1 MRIMKKLTL
10 IATCVALLMTSCVNE
25 YNQITKSGDYTLKYE
40 YAKQCYAQ
48 GKYSR
53 AVPLLQ
59 EVVTMKK
66 GSTEGEECLYML
78 AMAEFGMKDY
88 ETASEYFK
96 KYFSSYPKG
105 RYAENAKYYVGES
118 LFQNAPEPRL
128 DQSTTMTAI
137 AAFQEYLDIFPD
149 AHLKSQATS
158 RLYALLS
165 GRKDVIVVSSVSC
178 IYGMGG
184 PVAMQENIIKIKK
197 GQTLDRNEFLR
208 KLVDALYVRNDIE
221 LQRGNFRVKGE
232 TVDIFMA
239 YSDNVLRV
247 TWWDDEID
255 SIEEVDSMTY
265 HRLASFETYE
275 IYPANLFVTTKEQQ
289 ESAIRMIQDDMVKQE
304 EFFKSI
310 GD

>member
-10 IATCVALLMTSCVNE
+10 IASCVALLMTSCVNE

-53 AVPLLQ
+53 VVPLLQ
-59 EVVTMKK
+59 ELVTMKK

-137 AAFQEYLDIFPD
+137 AAFQEYLDIFPN
-149 AHLKSQATS
+149 AHLKDQATG
-158 RLYALLS
+158 RLYALQDLLVEKEYKS
-165 GRKDVIVVSSVSC
+165 AHLYFDLGTYFGNCINGGNNYEACIVTAQNALKD
-178 IYGMGG
+178 Y
-184 PVAMQENIIKIKK
+184 P
-197 GQTLDRNEFLR
+197 
-208 KLVDALYVRNDIE
+208 
-221 LQRGNFRVKGE
+221 
-232 TVDIFMA
+232 
-239 YSDNVLRV
+239 YSNR
-247 TWWDDEID
+247 
-255 SIEEVDSMTY
+255 
-265 HRLASFETYE
+265 R
-275 IYPANLFVTTKEQQ
+275 
-289 ESAIRMIQDDMVKQE
+289 E
-304 EFFKSI
+304 EFASLVMKSKYELAKMSVESKQLERYQDAEDECYGFI
-310 GD
+310 NEYPDSKERTLAEKYIEKCKEYEKAHPEDSLEKLADK

>member
-1 MRIMKKLTL
+1 MTIMKKLTL

-59 EVVTMKK
+59 ELVTMKK

-158 RLYALLS
+158 RLYALQDLLVEKEYKS
-165 GRKDVIVVSSVSC
+165 ACLYFDLGTYFGNCTNGGNNYEACIVTAQNALKD
-178 IYGMGG
+178 Y
-184 PVAMQENIIKIKK
+184 P
-197 GQTLDRNEFLR
+197 
-208 KLVDALYVRNDIE
+208 
-221 LQRGNFRVKGE
+221 
-232 TVDIFMA
+232 
-239 YSDNVLRV
+239 YSNR
-247 TWWDDEID
+247 
-255 SIEEVDSMTY
+255 
-265 HRLASFETYE
+265 R
-275 IYPANLFVTTKEQQ
+275 
-289 ESAIRMIQDDMVKQE
+289 E
-304 EFFKSI
+304 EFASLVMKSKYELAKMSVESKQLERYQDAEDECYGFI
-310 GD
+310 NEYPDSKERSLAEKYIEKCKEYEKAHPEDSLEKLAEN

>member
-10 IATCVALLMTSCVNE
+10 IASCVALLMTSCVNE

-59 EVVTMKK
+59 ELVTMKK

-78 AMAEFGMKDY
+78 AMSEFGMKDY

-149 AHLKSQATS
+149 AHLKAQATS
-158 RLYALLS
+158 RLYALQDLLVEKEYKS
-165 GRKDVIVVSSVSC
+165 AHLYFDLGTYFGNCTNGGNNYEACIVTAQNALKD
-178 IYGMGG
+178 Y
-184 PVAMQENIIKIKK
+184 P
-197 GQTLDRNEFLR
+197 
-208 KLVDALYVRNDIE
+208 
-221 LQRGNFRVKGE
+221 
-232 TVDIFMA
+232 
-239 YSDNVLRV
+239 YSNR
-247 TWWDDEID
+247 
-255 SIEEVDSMTY
+255 
-265 HRLASFETYE
+265 R
-275 IYPANLFVTTKEQQ
+275 
-289 ESAIRMIQDDMVKQE
+289 E
-304 EFFKSI
+304 EFASLVMRSKYELAKMSVESKQLERYQDAEDECYGFINEYPDSKERTLAEKYIEKCKEYEKAHPEDSLEKLA
-310 GD
+310 DK

>member
-1 MRIMKKLTL
+1 MRIMKKSTL
-10 IATCVALLMTSCVNE
+10 IASCVALLMTSCVNE

-59 EVVTMKK
+59 ELVTMKK

-78 AMAEFGMKDY
+78 AMSEFGMKDY

-149 AHLKSQATS
+149 AHLKSEATN
-158 RLYALLS
+158 RLYALQDLLVEKEYKS
-165 GRKDVIVVSSVSC
+165 ARLYFDLGTYFGNCTNGGNNYEACIVTAQNALKD
-178 IYGMGG
+178 Y
-184 PVAMQENIIKIKK
+184 P
-197 GQTLDRNEFLR
+197 
-208 KLVDALYVRNDIE
+208 
-221 LQRGNFRVKGE
+221 
-232 TVDIFMA
+232 
-239 YSDNVLRV
+239 YSNR
-247 TWWDDEID
+247 
-255 SIEEVDSMTY
+255 
-265 HRLASFETYE
+265 R
-275 IYPANLFVTTKEQQ
+275 
-289 ESAIRMIQDDMVKQE
+289 E
-304 EFFKSI
+304 EFASLVMRSKYELAKMSVESKQLERYQDAEDECYGFINEYPDSKERSLAEKYI
-310 GD
+310 EKCKEYEKAHPEDSLEKLADK

>member
-10 IATCVALLMTSCVNE
+10 IASSVALLMTSCVNE

-53 AVPLLQ
+53 VVPLLQ
-59 EVVTMKK
+59 ELVTMKK

-137 AAFQEYLDIFPD
+137 AAFQEYLDIFPN
-149 AHLKSQATS
+149 AHLKDQATG
-158 RLYALLS
+158 RLYALQDLLVEKEYKS
-165 GRKDVIVVSSVSC
+165 AHLYFDLGTYFGNCTNGGNNYEACIVTAQNALKD
-178 IYGMGG
+178 Y
-184 PVAMQENIIKIKK
+184 P
-197 GQTLDRNEFLR
+197 
-208 KLVDALYVRNDIE
+208 
-221 LQRGNFRVKGE
+221 
-232 TVDIFMA
+232 
-239 YSDNVLRV
+239 YSNR
-247 TWWDDEID
+247 
-255 SIEEVDSMTY
+255 
-265 HRLASFETYE
+265 R
-275 IYPANLFVTTKEQQ
+275 
-289 ESAIRMIQDDMVKQE
+289 E
-304 EFFKSI
+304 EFASLVMKSKYELAKMSVESKQLERYQDAEDECYGFI
-310 GD
+310 NEYPDSKERSLAEKYIEKCKEYEKAHPEDSLEKLADK

>member
-137 AAFQEYLDIFPD
+137 AAFQEYLDIFPN
-149 AHLKSQATS
+149 AHLKDQATG
-158 RLYALLS
+158 RLYALQDLLVEKEYKS
-165 GRKDVIVVSSVSC
+165 AHLYFDLGTYFGNCTNGGNNYEACIVTAQNALKD
-178 IYGMGG
+178 Y
-184 PVAMQENIIKIKK
+184 P
-197 GQTLDRNEFLR
+197 
-208 KLVDALYVRNDIE
+208 
-221 LQRGNFRVKGE
+221 
-232 TVDIFMA
+232 
-239 YSDNVLRV
+239 YSNR
-247 TWWDDEID
+247 
-255 SIEEVDSMTY
+255 
-265 HRLASFETYE
+265 R
-275 IYPANLFVTTKEQQ
+275 
-289 ESAIRMIQDDMVKQE
+289 E
-304 EFFKSI
+304 EFASLVMKSKYELAKMSVESKQLERYQDAEDECYGFI
-310 GD
+310 NEYPDSKERTLAEKYIEKCKEYEKAHPEDSLEKLAEN

>member
-66 GSTEGEECLYML
+66 GSAEGEECLYML

-158 RLYALLS
+158 RLYALQDLLVEKEYKS
-165 GRKDVIVVSSVSC
+165 ARLYFDLGTYFGNCTNGGNNYEACIVTAQNALKD
-178 IYGMGG
+178 Y
-184 PVAMQENIIKIKK
+184 P
-197 GQTLDRNEFLR
+197 
-208 KLVDALYVRNDIE
+208 
-221 LQRGNFRVKGE
+221 
-232 TVDIFMA
+232 
-239 YSDNVLRV
+239 YSNR
-247 TWWDDEID
+247 
-255 SIEEVDSMTY
+255 
-265 HRLASFETYE
+265 R
-275 IYPANLFVTTKEQQ
+275 
-289 ESAIRMIQDDMVKQE
+289 E
-304 EFFKSI
+304 EFASLVMKSKYELAKMSVESKQLERYQDAEDECYGFI
-310 GD
+310 NEYPDSKERSLAEKYIEKCKEYEKAHPEDSLEKLAEN

>member
-10 IATCVALLMTSCVNE
+10 IASCVALLMTSCVNE

-53 AVPLLQ
+53 VVPLLQ
-59 EVVTMKK
+59 ELVTMKK

-149 AHLKSQATS
+149 AHLKAQATG
-158 RLYALLS
+158 RLYTLQDLLVEKEYKSARLYFDLGTYFGNCTNGGNNYEACIVTAQNAL
-165 GRKDVIVVSSVSC
+165 KD
-178 IYGMGG
+178 Y
-184 PVAMQENIIKIKK
+184 P
-197 GQTLDRNEFLR
+197 
-208 KLVDALYVRNDIE
+208 
-221 LQRGNFRVKGE
+221 
-232 TVDIFMA
+232 
-239 YSDNVLRV
+239 YSNKR
-247 TWWDDEID
+247 
-255 SIEEVDSMTY
+255 
-265 HRLASFETYE
+265 
-275 IYPANLFVTTKEQQ
+275 
-289 ESAIRMIQDDMVKQE
+289 E
-304 EFFKSI
+304 EFASLVMKSKYELAKMSVESKQLERYQDAEDECYGFI
-310 GD
+310 NEYPDSKERSLAEKYIEKCKEYEKAHPEDSLEKLAEN

>member
-105 RYAENAKYYVGES
+105 SYAENAKYYVGES

-149 AHLKSQATS
+149 AHLKSEATN
-158 RLYALLS
+158 RLYALQDLLVEKEYKS
-165 GRKDVIVVSSVSC
+165 ARLYFDLGTYFGNCTNGGNNYEACIVTAQNALKD
-178 IYGMGG
+178 Y
-184 PVAMQENIIKIKK
+184 P
-197 GQTLDRNEFLR
+197 
-208 KLVDALYVRNDIE
+208 
-221 LQRGNFRVKGE
+221 
-232 TVDIFMA
+232 
-239 YSDNVLRV
+239 YSNR
-247 TWWDDEID
+247 
-255 SIEEVDSMTY
+255 
-265 HRLASFETYE
+265 R
-275 IYPANLFVTTKEQQ
+275 
-289 ESAIRMIQDDMVKQE
+289 E
-304 EFFKSI
+304 EFASLVMKSKYELAKMSVESKQLERYQDAEDECYGFI
-310 GD
+310 NEYPDSKERSLAEKYIEKCKEYEKAHPEDSLEKLAEN

>member
-59 EVVTMKK
+59 ELVTMKK

-78 AMAEFGMKDY
+78 AMSEFGMKDY

-158 RLYALLS
+158 RLYALQDLLVEKEYKS
-165 GRKDVIVVSSVSC
+165 ARLYFDLGTYFGNCTNGGNNYEACIVTAQNALKD
-178 IYGMGG
+178 Y
-184 PVAMQENIIKIKK
+184 P
-197 GQTLDRNEFLR
+197 
-208 KLVDALYVRNDIE
+208 
-221 LQRGNFRVKGE
+221 
-232 TVDIFMA
+232 
-239 YSDNVLRV
+239 YSNR
-247 TWWDDEID
+247 
-255 SIEEVDSMTY
+255 
-265 HRLASFETYE
+265 R
-275 IYPANLFVTTKEQQ
+275 
-289 ESAIRMIQDDMVKQE
+289 E
-304 EFFKSI
+304 EFVSLVMKSKYELAKMSVESKQLERYQDAEDECYGFI
-310 GD
+310 NEYPDSKERSLAEKYIEKCKEYEKAHPEDSLEKLAEN

>member
-10 IATCVALLMTSCVNE
+10 IASCVALLMTSCVNE

-53 AVPLLQ
+53 VVPLLQ
-59 EVVTMKK
+59 ELVTMKK

-137 AAFQEYLDIFPD
+137 AAFQEYLDIFPN
-149 AHLKSQATS
+149 AHLKDQATS
-158 RLYALLS
+158 RLYALQDLLVEKEYKS
-165 GRKDVIVVSSVSC
+165 AHLYFDLGTYFGNCTNGGNNYEACIVTAQNALKD
-178 IYGMGG
+178 Y
-184 PVAMQENIIKIKK
+184 P
-197 GQTLDRNEFLR
+197 
-208 KLVDALYVRNDIE
+208 
-221 LQRGNFRVKGE
+221 
-232 TVDIFMA
+232 
-239 YSDNVLRV
+239 YSNR
-247 TWWDDEID
+247 
-255 SIEEVDSMTY
+255 
-265 HRLASFETYE
+265 R
-275 IYPANLFVTTKEQQ
+275 
-289 ESAIRMIQDDMVKQE
+289 E
-304 EFFKSI
+304 EFASLVMKSKYELAKMSVEGKQLERYQDAEDECYGFI
-310 GD
+310 NEYPDSKERSLAEKYIEKCKEYEKAHPEDSLEKLADK

>member
-59 EVVTMKK
+59 ELVTMKK

-158 RLYALLS
+158 RLYALQNLLVEKEYKS
-165 GRKDVIVVSSVSC
+165 ARLYFDLGTYFGNCTNGGNNYEACIVTAQNALKD
-178 IYGMGG
+178 Y
-184 PVAMQENIIKIKK
+184 P
-197 GQTLDRNEFLR
+197 
-208 KLVDALYVRNDIE
+208 
-221 LQRGNFRVKGE
+221 
-232 TVDIFMA
+232 
-239 YSDNVLRV
+239 YSNR
-247 TWWDDEID
+247 
-255 SIEEVDSMTY
+255 
-265 HRLASFETYE
+265 R
-275 IYPANLFVTTKEQQ
+275 
-289 ESAIRMIQDDMVKQE
+289 E
-304 EFFKSI
+304 EFASLVMKSKYELAKMSVESKQLERYQDAEDECYGFI
-310 GD
+310 NEYPDSKERSLAEKYIEKCKEYEKAHPEDSLEKLAEN

>member
-10 IATCVALLMTSCVNE
+10 IASCVALLMTSCVNE

-53 AVPLLQ
+53 VVPLLQ
-59 EVVTMKK
+59 ELVTMKK
-66 GSTEGEECLYML
+66 GSTEGEECIYML

-137 AAFQEYLDIFPD
+137 AAFQEYLDIFPN
-149 AHLKSQATS
+149 AHLKDQATG
-158 RLYALLS
+158 RLYALQDLLVEKEYKS
-165 GRKDVIVVSSVSC
+165 AHLYFDLGTYFGNCTNGGNNYEACIVTAQNALKD
-178 IYGMGG
+178 Y
-184 PVAMQENIIKIKK
+184 P
-197 GQTLDRNEFLR
+197 
-208 KLVDALYVRNDIE
+208 
-221 LQRGNFRVKGE
+221 
-232 TVDIFMA
+232 
-239 YSDNVLRV
+239 YSNR
-247 TWWDDEID
+247 
-255 SIEEVDSMTY
+255 
-265 HRLASFETYE
+265 R
-275 IYPANLFVTTKEQQ
+275 
-289 ESAIRMIQDDMVKQE
+289 E
-304 EFFKSI
+304 EFASLVMKSKYELAKMSVESKQLERYQDAEDECYGFI
-310 GD
+310 NEYPDSKERTLAEKYIEKCKEYEKAHPEDSLEKLADK

>member
-10 IATCVALLMTSCVNE
+10 IASCVALLMTSCVNE

-53 AVPLLQ
+53 VVPLLQ
-59 EVVTMKK
+59 ELVTMKK

-128 DQSTTMTAI
+128 DQSTTMKAI
-137 AAFQEYLDIFPD
+137 AAFQENIDIFPN
-149 AHLKSQATS
+149 AHLKDQATS
-158 RLYALLS
+158 RLYALQDLLVEKEYKS
-165 GRKDVIVVSSVSC
+165 AHLYFDLGTYFGNCTNGGNNYEACIVTAQNALKD
-178 IYGMGG
+178 Y
-184 PVAMQENIIKIKK
+184 P
-197 GQTLDRNEFLR
+197 
-208 KLVDALYVRNDIE
+208 
-221 LQRGNFRVKGE
+221 
-232 TVDIFMA
+232 
-239 YSDNVLRV
+239 YSNR
-247 TWWDDEID
+247 
-255 SIEEVDSMTY
+255 
-265 HRLASFETYE
+265 R
-275 IYPANLFVTTKEQQ
+275 
-289 ESAIRMIQDDMVKQE
+289 E
-304 EFFKSI
+304 EFASLVMKSKYELAKMSVESKQLERYQDAEDECYGFI
-310 GD
+310 NEYPDSKERSLAEKYIEKCKEYEKAHPEDSLEKLADK

>member
-88 ETASEYFK
+88 EIASEYFK

-158 RLYALLS
+158 RLYALQDLLVEKEYKS
-165 GRKDVIVVSSVSC
+165 ARLYFDLGTYFGNCTNGGNNYEACIVTAQNALKD
-178 IYGMGG
+178 Y
-184 PVAMQENIIKIKK
+184 P
-197 GQTLDRNEFLR
+197 
-208 KLVDALYVRNDIE
+208 
-221 LQRGNFRVKGE
+221 
-232 TVDIFMA
+232 
-239 YSDNVLRV
+239 YSNR
-247 TWWDDEID
+247 
-255 SIEEVDSMTY
+255 
-265 HRLASFETYE
+265 R
-275 IYPANLFVTTKEQQ
+275 
-289 ESAIRMIQDDMVKQE
+289 E
-304 EFFKSI
+304 EFASLVMKSKYELAKMSVESKQLERYQDAEDECYGFI
-310 GD
+310 NEYPDSKERSLAEKYIEKCKEYEKAHPEDSLEKLAEN

>member
-59 EVVTMKK
+59 ELVTMKK

-78 AMAEFGMKDY
+78 AMSEFGMKDY

-158 RLYALLS
+158 RLYALQDLLVEKEYKS
-165 GRKDVIVVSSVSC
+165 ACLYFDLGAYFGNCTNGGNNYEACIVTAQNALKD
-178 IYGMGG
+178 Y
-184 PVAMQENIIKIKK
+184 P
-197 GQTLDRNEFLR
+197 
-208 KLVDALYVRNDIE
+208 
-221 LQRGNFRVKGE
+221 
-232 TVDIFMA
+232 
-239 YSDNVLRV
+239 YSNR
-247 TWWDDEID
+247 
-255 SIEEVDSMTY
+255 
-265 HRLASFETYE
+265 R
-275 IYPANLFVTTKEQQ
+275 
-289 ESAIRMIQDDMVKQE
+289 E
-304 EFFKSI
+304 EFASLVMKSKYELAKMSVESKQLERYQDAEDECYGFI
-310 GD
+310 NEYPDSKERSLAEKYIEKCKEYEKAHPEDSLEKLAEN

>member
-59 EVVTMKK
+59 ELVTMKK

-149 AHLKSQATS
+149 AHLKSQATR
-158 RLYALLS
+158 RLYALQDLLVEKEYKS
-165 GRKDVIVVSSVSC
+165 ARLYFDLGTYFGNCTNGGNNYEACIVTAQNALKD
-178 IYGMGG
+178 Y
-184 PVAMQENIIKIKK
+184 P
-197 GQTLDRNEFLR
+197 
-208 KLVDALYVRNDIE
+208 
-221 LQRGNFRVKGE
+221 
-232 TVDIFMA
+232 
-239 YSDNVLRV
+239 YSNR
-247 TWWDDEID
+247 
-255 SIEEVDSMTY
+255 
-265 HRLASFETYE
+265 R
-275 IYPANLFVTTKEQQ
+275 
-289 ESAIRMIQDDMVKQE
+289 E
-304 EFFKSI
+304 EFASLVMKSKYELAKMSVESKQLERYQDAEDECYGFI
-310 GD
+310 NEYPDSKERSLAEKYIEKCKEYEKAHPEDSLEKLAEN

>member
-10 IATCVALLMTSCVNE
+10 IASCVALLMTSCVNE

-59 EVVTMKK
+59 ELVTMKK

-78 AMAEFGMKDY
+78 AMSEFGMKDY

-149 AHLKSQATS
+149 AHLKAQATG
-158 RLYALLS
+158 RLYALQDLLVEKEYKS
-165 GRKDVIVVSSVSC
+165 ARLYFDLGTYFGNCTNGGNNYEACIVTAQNALKD
-178 IYGMGG
+178 Y
-184 PVAMQENIIKIKK
+184 P
-197 GQTLDRNEFLR
+197 
-208 KLVDALYVRNDIE
+208 
-221 LQRGNFRVKGE
+221 
-232 TVDIFMA
+232 
-239 YSDNVLRV
+239 YSNKR
-247 TWWDDEID
+247 
-255 SIEEVDSMTY
+255 
-265 HRLASFETYE
+265 
-275 IYPANLFVTTKEQQ
+275 
-289 ESAIRMIQDDMVKQE
+289 E
-304 EFFKSI
+304 EFASLVMKSKYELAKMSVESKQLERYQDAEDECYGFI
-310 GD
+310 NEYPDSKERATAEKYIEKCKEFEKAHPEDTLEKLAGQN

>member
-10 IATCVALLMTSCVNE
+10 IASCVALLMTSCVNE

-53 AVPLLQ
+53 VVPLLQ
-59 EVVTMKK
+59 ELVTMKK

-137 AAFQEYLDIFPD
+137 AAFQEYLDIFPN
-149 AHLKSQATS
+149 AHLKDQATG
-158 RLYALLS
+158 RLYALQDLLVEKEYKS
-165 GRKDVIVVSSVSC
+165 AHLYFDLGTYFGNCTNGGNNYEACIVTAQNALKD
-178 IYGMGG
+178 Y
-184 PVAMQENIIKIKK
+184 P
-197 GQTLDRNEFLR
+197 
-208 KLVDALYVRNDIE
+208 
-221 LQRGNFRVKGE
+221 
-232 TVDIFMA
+232 
-239 YSDNVLRV
+239 YSNR
-247 TWWDDEID
+247 
-255 SIEEVDSMTY
+255 
-265 HRLASFETYE
+265 R
-275 IYPANLFVTTKEQQ
+275 
-289 ESAIRMIQDDMVKQE
+289 E
-304 EFFKSI
+304 EFASLVMKSKYELAKMSVESKQLERYQDAEDECYGFI
-310 GD
+310 NEYPDSKERATAEKYIEKCKEFEKAHPEDTLEKLAGQN

>member
-53 AVPLLQ
+53 VVPLLQ
-59 EVVTMKK
+59 ELVTMKK

-158 RLYALLS
+158 RLYALQDLLVEKEYKS
-165 GRKDVIVVSSVSC
+165 AHLYFDLGTYFGNCTNGGNNYEACIVTAQNALKD
-178 IYGMGG
+178 Y
-184 PVAMQENIIKIKK
+184 P
-197 GQTLDRNEFLR
+197 
-208 KLVDALYVRNDIE
+208 
-221 LQRGNFRVKGE
+221 
-232 TVDIFMA
+232 
-239 YSDNVLRV
+239 YSNR
-247 TWWDDEID
+247 
-255 SIEEVDSMTY
+255 
-265 HRLASFETYE
+265 R
-275 IYPANLFVTTKEQQ
+275 
-289 ESAIRMIQDDMVKQE
+289 E
-304 EFFKSI
+304 EFASLVMKSKYELAKMSVESKQLERYQDAEDECYGFI
-310 GD
+310 NEYPDSKERSLAEKYIEKCKEYEKAHPEDSLEKLADK

>member
-40 YAKQCYAQ
+40 YAKQSYAQ

-78 AMAEFGMKDY
+78 AMDEIGMKDY

-128 DQSTTMTAI
+128 DQSTTMSAI

-158 RLYALLS
+158 RLYALQDLLVEKEYKS
-165 GRKDVIVVSSVSC
+165 ARLYFDLGTYFGNCTNGGNNYEACIVTAQNALKD
-178 IYGMGG
+178 Y
-184 PVAMQENIIKIKK
+184 P
-197 GQTLDRNEFLR
+197 
-208 KLVDALYVRNDIE
+208 
-221 LQRGNFRVKGE
+221 
-232 TVDIFMA
+232 
-239 YSDNVLRV
+239 YSNR
-247 TWWDDEID
+247 
-255 SIEEVDSMTY
+255 
-265 HRLASFETYE
+265 R
-275 IYPANLFVTTKEQQ
+275 
-289 ESAIRMIQDDMVKQE
+289 E
-304 EFFKSI
+304 EFASLVMKSKYELAKMSVESKQLERYQDAEDECYGFI
-310 GD
+310 NEYPDSKERSLAEKYIEKCKEYEKAHPEDSLEKLAEN

>member
-158 RLYALLS
+158 RLYALQDLLVEKEYKS
-165 GRKDVIVVSSVSC
+165 ARLYFDLGTYFGNCTNGGNNYEACIVTAQNALKD
-178 IYGMGG
+178 Y
-184 PVAMQENIIKIKK
+184 P
-197 GQTLDRNEFLR
+197 
-208 KLVDALYVRNDIE
+208 
-221 LQRGNFRVKGE
+221 
-232 TVDIFMA
+232 
-239 YSDNVLRV
+239 YSNR
-247 TWWDDEID
+247 
-255 SIEEVDSMTY
+255 
-265 HRLASFETYE
+265 R
-275 IYPANLFVTTKEQQ
+275 
-289 ESAIRMIQDDMVKQE
+289 E
-304 EFFKSI
+304 EFASLGMKSKYELAKMSVESKQLERYQDAEDECYGFI
-310 GD
+310 NEYPDSKERSLAEKYIEKCKEYEKAHPEDSLEKLAEN

>member
-10 IATCVALLMTSCVNE
+10 IASCVALLMTSCVNE

-158 RLYALLS
+158 RLYALQDLLVEKEYKS
-165 GRKDVIVVSSVSC
+165 DRLYFDLGTYFGNCTNGGNNYEACIVTAQNALKD
-178 IYGMGG
+178 Y
-184 PVAMQENIIKIKK
+184 P
-197 GQTLDRNEFLR
+197 
-208 KLVDALYVRNDIE
+208 
-221 LQRGNFRVKGE
+221 
-232 TVDIFMA
+232 
-239 YSDNVLRV
+239 YSNR
-247 TWWDDEID
+247 
-255 SIEEVDSMTY
+255 
-265 HRLASFETYE
+265 R
-275 IYPANLFVTTKEQQ
+275 
-289 ESAIRMIQDDMVKQE
+289 E
-304 EFFKSI
+304 EFASLVMKSKYELAKMSVESKQLERYQDAEDECYGFI
-310 GD
+310 NEYPDSKERSLAEKYIEKCKEYEKAHPEDSLEKLAEN

>member
-10 IATCVALLMTSCVNE
+10 IASCVALLMTSCVNE

-59 EVVTMKK
+59 ELVTMKK

-158 RLYALLS
+158 RLYALQDLLVEKEYKS
-165 GRKDVIVVSSVSC
+165 AHLYFDLGTYFGNCTNGGNNYEACIVTAQNALKD
-178 IYGMGG
+178 Y
-184 PVAMQENIIKIKK
+184 P
-197 GQTLDRNEFLR
+197 
-208 KLVDALYVRNDIE
+208 
-221 LQRGNFRVKGE
+221 
-232 TVDIFMA
+232 
-239 YSDNVLRV
+239 YSNR
-247 TWWDDEID
+247 
-255 SIEEVDSMTY
+255 
-265 HRLASFETYE
+265 R
-275 IYPANLFVTTKEQQ
+275 
-289 ESAIRMIQDDMVKQE
+289 E
-304 EFFKSI
+304 EFASLVMKSKYELAKMSVESKQLERYQDAEDECYGFI
-310 GD
+310 NEYPDSKERTLAEKYIEKCKEYEKAHPEDSLEKLADK